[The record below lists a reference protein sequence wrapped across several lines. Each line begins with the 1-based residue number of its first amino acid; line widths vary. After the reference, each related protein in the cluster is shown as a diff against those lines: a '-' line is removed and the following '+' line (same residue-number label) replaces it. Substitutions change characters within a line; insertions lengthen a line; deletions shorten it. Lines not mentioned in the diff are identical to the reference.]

1 MGRVI
6 PGEYAPSPEPK
17 LLAMPMRSYSR
28 ERDERRV
35 IIILYFGALVIMSF
49 LLYATYVNMRR
60 ANETTAH
67 VRRYN
72 VALVRLG
79 DMVVAL
85 REEESAVQGSL
96 LTGDTLSLGALVQE
110 RERSRS
116 PRMGLDSL
124 LTEASWRPQLTALY
138 HSEDRVRQCLSDL
151 LQVQRRSNGRREDVL
166 PALAREQAAMESFKI
181 NHTRVAGSIRSF
193 RRPMVV
199 EQQEDGSSTPIMLV
213 LYAAL
218 AVAAT
223 ALLFWRVSHALSN
236 TERAKR
242 DLHLKVNELDA
253 EVERRASVQKLL
265 QRVLDTSPNGIMTFR
280 AMRDEQGRIAD
291 FTFLS
296 SNRPANDMFGREDLV
311 GLRMLQELPQSWAA
325 CLFDEY
331 VAVVETGNRF
341 QKDVQSTGIG
351 TNAWFT
357 AHAVRLGD
365 GFMVTL
371 TDITEQRRAQEV
383 NAEAERIALTG
394 QITRTVA
401 HEVRNPLTNI
411 QLATEQLF
419 DEVADREELV
429 RPFFAIIDRNVKRI
443 AGLVN
448 GMLESSRKR
457 QLNLVPCRLEE
468 IVDSAMKQV
477 KDRMELKHVVG
488 IMKIADHLPE
498 VMADPEL
505 LNLAISNITVNAV
518 EAMGEGRGVLRMEV
532 HAAGDEL
539 LLEISDTGKGIP
551 PEQLGRLF
559 EPFYTA
565 RPGGLGLGLTTTRSI
580 LNSHQIKLEV
590 RSIMGQGTTFTLRFP
605 RAVFATPHGAGE
617 Q

>member
-1 MGRVI
+1 
-6 PGEYAPSPEPK
+6 
-17 LLAMPMRSYSR
+17 MPIRSYSR

-60 ANETTAH
+60 SNETTAH

-79 DMVVAL
+79 DLVVAL
-85 REEESAVQGSL
+85 REEESAVRGSL
-96 LTGDTLSLGALVQE
+96 LTGDTVSLGAILQD
-110 RERSRS
+110 RLLARS
-116 PRMGLDSL
+116 PRTGLDSL
-124 LTEASWRPQLTALY
+124 LSEASWRPQLTALY
-138 HSEDRVRQCLSDL
+138 HSEDRVRQCLADL
-151 LQVQRRSNGRREDVL
+151 VQLKRGGHGIREEVIA
-166 PALAREQAAMESFKI
+166 ALAREQAAMERFKI
-181 NHTRVAGSIRSF
+181 NHTRVASSIRSF
-193 RRPMVV
+193 RRPMVE
-199 EQQEDGSSTPIMLV
+199 EQQEEGSTTPIMLV
-213 LYAAL
+213 LFAAL
-218 AVAAT
+218 TVVAT
-223 ALLFWRVSHALSN
+223 AFLFWRVSHALFN

-253 EVERRASVQKLL
+253 EVERRAAVQKLL

-280 AMRDEQGRIAD
+280 AVRDDQGRIAD

-296 SNRPANDMFGREDLV
+296 INRQASDMLGREDLV
-311 GLRMLQELPQSWAA
+311 GLRMMQELPQSWAT

-331 VAVVETGNRF
+331 VEVVEGGMPF
-341 QKDVQSTGIG
+341 QKEVRSTGSG
-351 TNAWFT
+351 PNAWFSV
-357 AHAVRLGD
+357 HAVRLGD
-365 GFMVTL
+365 GFMITL
-371 TDITEQRRAQEV
+371 TDITEQCRAQEV

-411 QLATEQLF
+411 QLATEQLH

-429 RPFFAIIDRNVKRI
+429 RPFFDIIHRNVKRI

-448 GMLESSRKR
+448 GMLESSRRR
-457 QLNLVPCRLEE
+457 QPTLVPCHLEE
-468 IVDSAMKQV
+468 VVDQAMKQV

-488 IMKIADHLPE
+488 IMKVADHLPA

-590 RSIMGQGTTFTLRFP
+590 RSIEGQGTTFTLRFP
-605 RAVFATPHGAGE
+605 RAVFATPC
-617 Q
+617 

>member
-1 MGRVI
+1 
-6 PGEYAPSPEPK
+6 
-17 LLAMPMRSYSR
+17 MRSYSK

-60 ANETTAH
+60 SGETTAH

-72 VALVRLG
+72 VALVHLG

-85 REEESAVQGSL
+85 REEENAVMGSL
-96 LTGDTLSLGALVQE
+96 LTGDTMSLGSQVQG

-116 PRMGLDSL
+116 PRTGLDSL

-138 HSEDRVRQCLSDL
+138 LSEDRVRQCLADL
-151 LQVQRRSNGRREDVL
+151 VQLKRGNHGMREEVIA
-166 PALAREQAAMESFKI
+166 ALAREQAAMESFKI

-193 RRPMVV
+193 RYPMVE
-199 EQQEDGSSTPIMLV
+199 EQQEDGSGTPIMLV

-218 AVAAT
+218 AVGAT

-253 EVERRASVQKLL
+253 EVDRRASVQKLL
-265 QRVLDTSPNGIMTFR
+265 QRLLDTSPNGIMTFR
-280 AMRDEQGRIAD
+280 AVRDDQGRIAD

-296 SNRPANDMFGREDLV
+296 TNRQASDMLGRDDLV
-311 GLRMLQELPQSWAA
+311 GLRMMQELPPSWAS

-331 VAVVETGNRF
+331 VEVVEAGTPF
-341 QKDVQSTGIG
+341 QKEVRSSASGP
-351 TNAWFT
+351 NAWFSV
-357 AHAVRLGD
+357 HAVRLGD

-411 QLATEQLF
+411 QLATEQLH
-419 DEVADREELV
+419 DEVADRDELV
-429 RPFFAIIDRNVKRI
+429 RPFFDIIDRNVKRI

-448 GMLESSRKR
+448 GMLESSRRR
-457 QLNLVPCRLEE
+457 QLTLVPCHLEE
-468 IVDSAMKQV
+468 VVDQAMKQV

-488 IMKIADHLPE
+488 IMKVADHLPA

-590 RSIMGQGTTFTLRFP
+590 RSIVGQGTTFTLRFP
-605 RAVFATPHGAGE
+605 RAVFATPC
-617 Q
+617 